1 MSTNQPSTTNQT
13 YSQMDSPAQPRTF
26 GQNLREARR
35 QAGVSQDDL
44 ARESGV
50 DRTAISTYERGRR
63 EPNLR
68 TVVKLARALGVS
80 PATLLRDLG

>member
-1 MSTNQPSTTNQT
+1 MSKANESVSETRGNRVRE
-13 YSQMDSPAQPRTF
+13 ATF
-26 GQNLREARR
+26 GQNLRAARR
-35 QAGVSQDDL
+35 GAGISQDDL

-68 TVVKLARALGVS
+68 TIVRLADALGIA
-80 PATLLRDLG
+80 PAELVRHL